1 MAVADRQ
8 DCLPRFSQ
16 ELYNFKVLSNATF
29 PTSVGVVK
37 TQRGDEGVGGECG
50 PPENIQIGVENDD
63 QFFYIASNGS
73 VIAVRPLPQGRK
85 TATALV
91 SAK

>member
-1 MAVADRQ
+1 MVAVADRQ

-29 PTSVGVVK
+29 PTSVGFVK
-37 TQRGDEGVGGECG
+37 TQRGGECG

>member
-1 MAVADRQ
+1 MADRQ

-37 TQRGDEGVGGECG
+37 TQRGEECG
-50 PPENIQIGVENDD
+50 PPENIQIGVENE
-63 QFFYIASNGS
+63 FFYIASNGS